1 MTLYWI
7 LLIGHVVLTT
17 AGYAGLIATHA
28 YMLYVSRSQNI
39 DAIRAGL
46 TAWRNSAQ
54 TFGPLL
60 GMGVIVGFGLAGV
73 MHAPLLSRW
82 LIIAYVLVALAL
94 GTQAGVTIP
103 WQLRSS
109 RAVEAGEIPAMGPI
123 RFAVVWMSLIYTALL
138 IVMLVRPI

>member
-7 LLIGHVVLTT
+7 LLISHVLLTT
-17 AGYAGLIATHA
+17 AGYAGIIATHA

-39 DAIRAGL
+39 DAVRAGL

-60 GMGVIVGFGLAGV
+60 GVGVLVGFGLACA
-73 MHAPLLSRW
+73 MHVPLLSRW

-94 GTQAGVTIP
+94 ATQAGVTIP
-103 WQLRSS
+103 WQLRST
-109 RAVEAGEIPAMGPI
+109 RALEAGTIPAMGAI
-123 RFAVVWMSLIYTALL
+123 RFAAVWMSLVYTALL
-138 IVMLVRPI
+138 VVMLARPA